1 MISFIVVNLIKMT
14 VSFYNKSY
22 IKPNLLK
29 KKAYRAI
36 KIKLKNKK
44 DFLTFI

>member
-1 MISFIVVNLIKMT
+1 MISFIVSNLIKMT
-14 VSFYNKSY
+14 VSFYNKAY

-36 KIKLKNKK
+36 KTKIKNNKK
-44 DFLTFI
+44 ST